1 MGSGEKFRR
10 RAEELRREIEDHN
23 HRYYVLDSP
32 VISDAEFDKLF
43 RELTELEAAHP
54 DLVTPDSPTQRVG
67 GAPLEE
73 FKQVVHR
80 TPMLSLNNAFTE
92 EDVVGFD
99 RRVREGLSKDEVEY
113 AAEPKFDGLAISL
126 LYEGGRFVQGATRG
140 DGHTG
145 EDVTANLK
153 TIRSIP
159 LRLRS
164 ARPPA
169 SIEVRGEVV
178 MYKADFARM
187 NARQR
192 ERGDKEFVNP
202 RNAAAGSL
210 RQLDPKMTAER
221 PLRFF
226 AYGVGDAGALP
237 FRRQSEIL
245 AWIAEGGLPAPA
257 ERATVKGLSGLL
269 AFYRS
274 MGEKRERL
282 PYAIDGVVYKVN
294 SLGDQRLLGF
304 VSRAPRFAVA
314 HKYAPEEATTEVL
327 DIEVQVGRT
336 GTLTPVARL
345 KPVSVGGATVTNATL
360 HNEDDVRRK
369 DVWRRDVVT
378 VRRAGDVIPEV
389 VGVARAGPRERAD
402 RFQMPAHCPVCSSEV
417 VRLEGEAAARCTG
430 GLFCP
435 AQRKGALLHFASRRA
450 MDIEGLGEKLVDQL
464 VDLDIVRTAADIY
477 RLDAA
482 TLAGLDRMGEKSAR
496 NVIAAVE
503 GSKNPSLARFVY
515 ALGIPGV
522 GEEVARILA
531 AHFLTLDALLAADW
545 AEVAESKKAR
555 QKENAGR
562 KRKGEAALPQVLE
575 GIGSELMESLAKF
588 LSQRHNQEVIRELT
602 SKPNAV
608 RVQAEERR
616 QRRGGLRGKV
626 FVLTGTLPA
635 LSRQDATEMIQ
646 GRGGKVA
653 ASVSSLTDYVVAG
666 AEAGSKLE
674 KAHKLG
680 IAVVDEEGLR
690 KILRESDA

>member
-1 MGSGEKFRR
+1 
-10 RAEELRREIEDHN
+10 
-23 HRYYVLDSP
+23 
-32 VISDAEFDKLF
+32 
-43 RELTELEAAHP
+43 
-54 DLVTPDSPTQRVG
+54 
-67 GAPLEE
+67 
-73 FKQVVHR
+73 
-80 TPMLSLNNAFTE
+80 
-92 EDVVGFD
+92 
-99 RRVREGLSKDEVEY
+99 
-113 AAEPKFDGLAISL
+113 
-126 LYEGGRFVQGATRG
+126 
-140 DGHTG
+140 
-145 EDVTANLK
+145 
-153 TIRSIP
+153 
-159 LRLRS
+159 
-164 ARPPA
+164 
-169 SIEVRGEVV
+169 
-178 MYKADFARM
+178 
-187 NARQR
+187 
-192 ERGDKEFVNP
+192 
-202 RNAAAGSL
+202 
-210 RQLDPKMTAER
+210 
-221 PLRFF
+221 
-226 AYGVGDAGALP
+226 
-237 FRRQSEIL
+237 
-245 AWIAEGGLPAPA
+245 
-257 ERATVKGLSGLL
+257 
-269 AFYRS
+269 
-274 MGEKRERL
+274 
-282 PYAIDGVVYKVN
+282 
-294 SLGDQRLLGF
+294 
-304 VSRAPRFAVA
+304 
-314 HKYAPEEATTEVL
+314 
-327 DIEVQVGRT
+327 
-336 GTLTPVARL
+336 
-345 KPVSVGGATVTNATL
+345 
-360 HNEDDVRRK
+360 
-369 DVWRRDVVT
+369 
-378 VRRAGDVIPEV
+378 
-389 VGVARAGPRERAD
+389 
-402 RFQMPAHCPVCSSEV
+402 
-417 VRLEGEAAARCTG
+417 
-430 GLFCP
+430 
-435 AQRKGALLHFASRRA
+435 